1 MYRRARP
8 FGRAGRIVV
17 NRRTLVLSALVAS
30 GLVITIGAAQDQLV
44 PSAGRPS
51 SELRAGGNFLNN
63 FTGNITVGNTKDM
76 SSSRIKFDAGARTNW
91 HLHSAPQLLLVEEGR
106 GRLQELGEP
115 IKDVPA
121 GQPVLTKANVLHW
134 HGASPDQSALQFS
147 VYSGTLEWKEKVTDE
162 EYTGKTIRRQ

>member
-1 MYRRARP
+1 MNRHRART
-8 FGRAGRIVV
+8 VV
-17 NRRTLVLSALVAS
+17 LSSLVLS
-30 GLVITIGAAQDQLV
+30 GLIVMMAGTAAQQEQ
-44 PSAGRPS
+44 PPGQAPAAPAGR
-51 SELRAGGNFLNN
+51 GNFLNN

-106 GRLQELGEP
+106 GRLQELGES

-134 HGASPDQSALQFS
+134 HGAAPDQSALQFS

>member
-1 MYRRARP
+1 LDGPVGRVL
-8 FGRAGRIVV
+8 FGRAGRIDVK
-17 NRRTLVLSALVAS
+17 RTRQVVLSSLVTA
-30 GLVITIGAAQDQLV
+30 GLVVMVGQAQQGQ
-44 PSAGRPS
+44 PAPTAPPAGR
-51 SELRAGGNFLNN
+51 GNFLNN

-134 HGASPDQSALQFS
+134 HGAAPDQSALQFS
-147 VYSGTLEWKEKVTDE
+147 VYSGTLEWKEKVTDD

>member
-1 MYRRARP
+1 MK
-8 FGRAGRIVV
+8 
-17 NRRTLVLSALVAS
+17 RTVFLSSLVAA
-30 GLVITIGAAQDQLV
+30 GLVVMIVGAAAQDQ
-44 PSAGRPS
+44 PPAPTAGR
-51 SELRAGGNFLNN
+51 GNFLNN

-106 GRLQELGEP
+106 GRVQELGEP

-134 HGASPDQSALQFS
+134 HGAAPDQPALQFS

>member
-1 MYRRARP
+1 M
-8 FGRAGRIVV
+8 
-17 NRRTLVLSALVAS
+17 NTRTLVLSALVAS
-30 GLVITIGAAQDQLV
+30 GLVIMMGAAAAQDQ
-44 PSAGRPS
+44 PPPAAPPGGR
-51 SELRAGGNFLNN
+51 GNFMNN
-63 FTGNITVGNTKDM
+63 FTGTITVGNTKDM
-76 SSSRIKFDAGARTNW
+76 SSSRIKFEAGARTNW

-106 GRLQELGEP
+106 GRLQELGES

>member
-1 MYRRARP
+1 VKRT
-8 FGRAGRIVV
+8 
-17 NRRTLVLSALVAS
+17 RTLVLSSLVAS
-30 GLVITIGAAQDQLV
+30 GLVVMMGAAAAQQQ
-44 PSAGRPS
+44 PAPQPGQAAAPAGR
-51 SELRAGGNFLNN
+51 GNFLNN

-76 SSSRIKFDAGARTNW
+76 SSSRITFDAGARTNW

-121 GQPVLTKANVLHW
+121 GQPVLTKPNVLHW
-134 HGASPDQSALQFS
+134 HGAAPDQSALQFS

>member
-1 MYRRARP
+1 
-8 FGRAGRIVV
+8 V
-17 NRRTLVLSALVAS
+17 NTRTLVLSALVGS
-30 GLVITIGAAQDQLV
+30 GFVVMMAGAARLRAV
-44 PSAGRPS
+44 SASAGQAAQQAPAQPAPPAAP
-51 SELRAGGNFLNN
+51 AGRGNFLNN

-106 GRLQELGEP
+106 GRLQELGES

-134 HGASPDQSALQFS
+134 HGAAPDQSALQFS

-162 EYTGKTIRRQ
+162 EYAGKTIRRQ

>member
-1 MYRRARP
+1 MKRT
-8 FGRAGRIVV
+8 
-17 NRRTLVLSALVAS
+17 RTLVLSSLVAS
-30 GLVITIGAAQDQLV
+30 GLVMMIVGAAAQDQ
-44 PSAGRPS
+44 PAPPAAAR
-51 SELRAGGNFLNN
+51 GNFLNN

-76 SSSRIKFDAGARTNW
+76 SSSRIKFDPGARTNW

-106 GRLQELGEP
+106 GRLQQLGEP

-134 HGASPDQSALQFS
+134 HGAAPDQSALQFS

>member
-1 MYRRARP
+1 MK
-8 FGRAGRIVV
+8 
-17 NRRTLVLSALVAS
+17 RTRTVVLSSLVAS
-30 GLVITIGAAQDQLV
+30 GLVVMMAGAAAQQAQ
-44 PSAGRPS
+44 PPAAPAGRPS
-51 SELRAGGNFLNN
+51 TEIRAGGNFLNN

-115 IKDVPA
+115 IKDVAA

-134 HGASPDQSALQFS
+134 HGAALDQSALQFS

-162 EYTGKTIRRQ
+162 EYSGKTIRRQ

>member
-1 MYRRARP
+1 MK
-8 FGRAGRIVV
+8 
-17 NRRTLVLSALVAS
+17 RTRTVVLSSLVAA
-30 GLVITIGAAQDQLV
+30 GFVMMIVGTAAQDQ
-44 PSAGRPS
+44 PPAPPAAGR
-51 SELRAGGNFLNN
+51 GNFLNN

-134 HGASPDQSALQFS
+134 HGASPEQSALQFS

-162 EYTGKTIRRQ
+162 EYTGKTIRKQ

>member
-1 MYRRARP
+1 
-8 FGRAGRIVV
+8 VK
-17 NRRTLVLSALVAS
+17 RRTFVLSGLVAS
-30 GLVITIGAAQDQLV
+30 GLVIMIGAAAAQDQ
-44 PSAGRPS
+44 PAPAAGR
-51 SELRAGGNFLNN
+51 GNFLNN

-91 HLHSAPQLLLVEEGR
+91 HLHSAPQLLLVEDGR
-106 GRLQELGEP
+106 GRLQELGES

-134 HGASPDQSALQFS
+134 HGAAPDQSALQFS
-147 VYSGTLEWKEKVTDE
+147 VYSGTLEWKEKVSDD

>member
-1 MYRRARP
+1 
-8 FGRAGRIVV
+8 V
-17 NRRTLVLSALVAS
+17 NRRTFVLSALVAL
-30 GLVITIGAAQDQLV
+30 GLVTMIGAAAAQQEQ
-44 PSAGRPS
+44 PAPAAPPAGRGS
-51 SELRAGGNFLNN
+51 FLNN

-115 IKDVPA
+115 IKDVTA

-134 HGASPDQSALQFS
+134 HGASPDQFALQFS

-162 EYTGKTIRRQ
+162 EYTGKTVRRQ

>member
-1 MYRRARP
+1 MK
-8 FGRAGRIVV
+8 
-17 NRRTLVLSALVAS
+17 RTRTVVLSSLVAS
-30 GLVITIGAAQDQLV
+30 GLVVMMAGAAAQQA
-44 PSAGRPS
+44 PAQPAPPAPPAGR
-51 SELRAGGNFLNN
+51 GNFLNN

-106 GRLQELGEP
+106 GRLQELGES

-134 HGASPDQSALQFS
+134 HGAAPDQSALQFS
-147 VYSGTLEWKEKVTDE
+147 VYSGTLEWKEKVTDD

>member
-1 MYRRARP
+1 M
-8 FGRAGRIVV
+8 
-17 NRRTLVLSALVAS
+17 NTRTLVLSALVAS
-30 GLVITIGAAQDQLV
+30 GLVVMIGSATAQDQ
-44 PSAGRPS
+44 PPATPAGR
-51 SELRAGGNFLNN
+51 GNFLNN

-106 GRLQELGEP
+106 GRLQELGDP

-134 HGASPDQSALQFS
+134 HGASPEQSAQQFS

-162 EYTGKTIRRQ
+162 EYLGKTIRRQ

>member
-1 MYRRARP
+1 MKRTRVVVLSSLVVAGLVVMVAHAQQDQP
-8 FGRAGRIVV
+8 APAAPPAGR
-17 NRRTLVLSALVAS
+17 
-30 GLVITIGAAQDQLV
+30 
-44 PSAGRPS
+44 
-51 SELRAGGNFLNN
+51 GNFLNH

-147 VYSGTLEWKEKVTDE
+147 VYSGTLEWKEKVTEE

>member
-1 MYRRARP
+1 MK
-8 FGRAGRIVV
+8 
-17 NRRTLVLSALVAS
+17 RTLVLSSLVVCGLGLMMAGAS
-30 GLVITIGAAQDQLV
+30 RLHADSASAGQAAQQQA
-44 PSAGRPS
+44 PGQPAPPAAPAGR
-51 SELRAGGNFLNN
+51 GNFLNN

-147 VYSGTLEWKEKVTDE
+147 VYSGTLEWREKVTDE

>member
-1 MYRRARP
+1 MKRT
-8 FGRAGRIVV
+8 
-17 NRRTLVLSALVAS
+17 RTLVLSTLVAA
-30 GLVITIGAAQDQLV
+30 GLVVMIAGAAAQDQ
-44 PSAGRPS
+44 PPAPPAGRGS
-51 SELRAGGNFLNN
+51 FLNN

-106 GRLQELGEP
+106 GRLQELGDP

-147 VYSGTLEWKEKVTDE
+147 VYSGTLEWKEKVSDE

>member
-1 MYRRARP
+1 MKRTRLVVLSSLVAAGLVVMVGQAQQEQP
-8 FGRAGRIVV
+8 TPTAPPAGR
-17 NRRTLVLSALVAS
+17 
-30 GLVITIGAAQDQLV
+30 
-44 PSAGRPS
+44 
-51 SELRAGGNFLNN
+51 GNFLNN

-134 HGASPDQSALQFS
+134 HGAAPDQSALQFS
-147 VYSGTLEWKEKVTDE
+147 VYSGTLEWKEKVTDD

>member
-1 MYRRARP
+1 MD
-8 FGRAGRIVV
+8 V
-17 NRRTLVLSALVAS
+17 NRQRKRTVVLSALVVS
-30 GLVITIGAAQDQLV
+30 GLVVMIGAAAAQQEQ
-44 PSAGRPS
+44 PAPPAGR
-51 SELRAGGNFLNN
+51 GNFLNN
-63 FTGNITVGNTKDM
+63 FTGTITVGNTKDM

-134 HGASPDQSALQFS
+134 HGASPEQSALQFS

-162 EYTGKTIRRQ
+162 EYTGKTIRKQ

>member
-1 MYRRARP
+1 
-8 FGRAGRIVV
+8 VT
-17 NRRTLVLSALVAS
+17 RTRTIVLSSLVAA
-30 GLVITIGAAQDQLV
+30 GFVMMIVGAAAQDQPPAL
-44 PSAGRPS
+44 PAAGR
-51 SELRAGGNFLNN
+51 GNFLNN

-121 GQPVLTKANVLHW
+121 GQPVLTKASVLHW
-134 HGASPDQSALQFS
+134 HGAAPDQSALQFS

-162 EYTGKTIRRQ
+162 EYSGKTIRRQ

>member
-1 MYRRARP
+1 MHVEPVLSDRP
-8 FGRAGRIVV
+8 GRIDVK
-17 NRRTLVLSALVAS
+17 RTRTLVLSSLVAS
-30 GLVITIGAAQDQLV
+30 GLVMMIVGAAAQDQ
-44 PSAGRPS
+44 PAPPAAGR
-51 SELRAGGNFLNN
+51 GNFLNN

-115 IKDVPA
+115 IKDVLA

-134 HGASPDQSALQFS
+134 HGASADQSALQFS
-147 VYSGTLEWKEKVTDE
+147 VYSGTLEWKDKVTDE

>member
-1 MYRRARP
+1 
-8 FGRAGRIVV
+8 VKK
-17 NRRTLVLSALVAS
+17 RTLVLSSLVAA
-30 GLVITIGAAQDQLV
+30 GLVVMMAGARLRADGASAGQAAAQDQ
-44 PSAGRPS
+44 PPPAPAGR
-51 SELRAGGNFLNN
+51 GNFLNN

-106 GRLQELGEP
+106 GRVQELGES

-134 HGASPDQSALQFS
+134 HGAAPDQSALQFS
-147 VYSGTLEWKEKVTDE
+147 VYSGTLEWKEKVTDD
-162 EYTGKTIRRQ
+162 EYSGKTIRRQ

>member
-1 MYRRARP
+1 MK
-8 FGRAGRIVV
+8 
-17 NRRTLVLSALVAS
+17 RTRMVVLSSLVAA
-30 GLVITIGAAQDQLV
+30 GVVVMIGGAAAQDQ
-44 PSAGRPS
+44 PAPAPAGR
-51 SELRAGGNFLNN
+51 GNFLNN

-91 HLHSAPQLLLVEEGR
+91 HVHSAPQLLLVEEGR

-134 HGASPDQSALQFS
+134 HGAAPDQSALQFS
-147 VYSGTLEWKEKVTDE
+147 VYSGTLQWKEKVTDE
-162 EYTGKTIRRQ
+162 EYTGKTIRKQ

>member
-1 MYRRARP
+1 M
-8 FGRAGRIVV
+8 
-17 NRRTLVLSALVAS
+17 NTRTLVLSALVAF
-30 GLVITIGAAQDQLV
+30 GLVIMIGAAAAQDQ
-44 PSAGRPS
+44 PAPAPPAGR
-51 SELRAGGNFLNN
+51 GNFLNN

-76 SSSRIKFDAGARTNW
+76 SSSRIEFAAGARTNW
-91 HLHSAPQLLLVEEGR
+91 HLHSAPQLLLIEEGR

-134 HGASPDQSALQFS
+134 HGASPEQSALQFS

>member
-1 MYRRARP
+1 MRRGGP
-8 FGRAGRIVV
+8 SSPPGRIDV
-17 NRRTLVLSALVAS
+17 NRRSLVLSALVGS
-30 GLVITIGAAQDQLV
+30 GLVIMMGAAAAQDQ
-44 PSAGRPS
+44 PAPATPPAGR
-51 SELRAGGNFLNN
+51 GNFLNN

-134 HGASPDQSALQFS
+134 HGASPEQSALQFS

-162 EYTGKTIRRQ
+162 EYTGKTIRKQ

>member
-1 MYRRARP
+1 MKRTRVVVLSSLVVAGLVVMVGHAQQDQP
-8 FGRAGRIVV
+8 APAAPPAGR
-17 NRRTLVLSALVAS
+17 
-30 GLVITIGAAQDQLV
+30 
-44 PSAGRPS
+44 
-51 SELRAGGNFLNN
+51 GNFLNN

-147 VYSGTLEWKEKVTDE
+147 VYSGTLEWKEKVTEE
-162 EYTGKTIRRQ
+162 EYTGKTIRQR

>member
-1 MYRRARP
+1 VKRTRVVVLSSLVVAGLVVMVAHAQQDQP
-8 FGRAGRIVV
+8 APAAPPAGR
-17 NRRTLVLSALVAS
+17 
-30 GLVITIGAAQDQLV
+30 
-44 PSAGRPS
+44 
-51 SELRAGGNFLNN
+51 GNFLNN

-147 VYSGTLEWKEKVTDE
+147 VYSGTLEWKEKVTEE
-162 EYTGKTIRRQ
+162 EYTGKTIRRR